1 MSSAGPSG
9 DPSAP
14 ADAAPAPTSLPAL
27 VSLRGRPL
35 LEGLERHVPGSIEH
49 ANATAAY
56 SLAAAAELGFA
67 RHRAELVREV
77 AKLHEIGKV
86 YLPAELLAKPISELT
101 SAERA
106 GLDRHHI
113 AGAQLAAGAGIPA
126 EACEWIRTCGERF
139 DGHGPL
145 RLAGDA
151 IPAEARVIHAAC
163 VCEGTA
169 DRARRPRLAG
179 GERRPSR
186 SGRRRA
192 YARSPGPTWTRRSR
206 RPSPSRSLR
215 LLEGD
220 HLQRHVLRSA
230 LVMGPDVWRA
240 WRRRLCATRFCAQPL
255 FVGRTRSEIVFSP
268 CPRRRTVFASV
279 GCVPLNPSM

>member
-14 ADAAPAPTSLPAL
+14 ADAAPAPSSLPAL

-35 LEGLERHVPGSIEH
+35 LEGLERHVPGSIDH

-67 RHRAELVREV
+67 RPRAELVREV

-101 SAERA
+101 LAERS

-163 VCEGTA
+163 VCEGLLIAPA
-169 DRARRPRLAG
+169 DPASPAANADPRLRAAAG
-179 GERRPSR
+179 L
-186 SGRRRA
+186 RA
-192 YARSPGPTWTRRSR
+192 TAGTDLDPAIA
-206 RPSPSRSLR
+206 
-215 LLEGD
+215 E
-220 HLQRHVLRSA
+220 A
-230 LVMGPDVWRA
+230 LAVA
-240 WRRRLCATRFCAQPL
+240 ISTAF
-255 FVGRTRSEIVFSP
+255 
-268 CPRRRTVFASV
+268 
-279 GCVPLNPSM
+279 